1 MSSGEAMLP
10 PESRPGES
18 SPAGGPAFGRLKRRA
33 DFLAVAGR
41 GRKQGRGALLV
52 QVLQHGE
59 GQVRLGF
66 TATKKLGN
74 AVVRNRAKRRMRA
87 AARAEFAAKPA
98 QGHDIVLVAREAIRQ
113 NSFADL
119 CEDLRAA
126 LIKLGLPR

>member
-1 MSSGEAMLP
+1 M
-10 PESRPGES
+10 
-18 SPAGGPAFGRLKRRA
+18 
-33 DFLAVAGR
+33 AGR

-66 TATKKLGN
+66 T
-74 AVVRNRAKRRMRA
+74 
-87 AARAEFAAKPA
+87 AKPA

>member
-1 MSSGEAMLP
+1 MP
-10 PESRPGES
+10 PEPGLGRGTS
-18 SPAGGPAFGRLKRRA
+18 FGRLKKRA
-33 DFLAVAGR
+33 EFLAVAGR

-87 AARAEFAAKPA
+87 AARAEFAANPA
-98 QGHDIVLVAREAIRQ
+98 PGHDIVLVAREAIRD
-113 NSFADL
+113 NSFAALRD
-119 CEDLRAA
+119 DLRAA
-126 LIKLGLPR
+126 LIRLGLPR